1 MSCFL
6 RWSVPAALLLPLA
19 LAPAQAGPVLCTT
32 TLEAPPL
39 EAAAP
44 GGAPQAPVE
53 ITRCGPVL
61 TTSELV
67 NRRFFSYTSPFTP
80 GVDITHQIAEAW
92 GLAIGGVEGNRV
104 MGFGY
109 PEQTINWDGQA
120 LENTTAALLEQ
131 QSHPTP
137 LRTADI
143 PSGYTTS
150 LAATA
155 AGAATRAPQPPAAT
169 WGQPVRGLW

>member
-1 MSCFL
+1 
-6 RWSVPAALLLPLA
+6 VALLLPLA

-39 EAAAP
+39 EAA
-44 GGAPQAPVE
+44 
-53 ITRCGPVL
+53 VL

-92 GLAIGGVEGNRV
+92 GIAIGGVEGNRV

-109 PEQTINWDGQA
+109 PEQTISWDGQA

-131 QSHPTP
+131 QSHPAP

-143 PSGYTTS
+143 PSGYSTS

-155 AGAATRAPQPPAAT
+155 AGAAPRNPQLPASA
-169 WGQPVRGLW
+169 WAQPVRGLW